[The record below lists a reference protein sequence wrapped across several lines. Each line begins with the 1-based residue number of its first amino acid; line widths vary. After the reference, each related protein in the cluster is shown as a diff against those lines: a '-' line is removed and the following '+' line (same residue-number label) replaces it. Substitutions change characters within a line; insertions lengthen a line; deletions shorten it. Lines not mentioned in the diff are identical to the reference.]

1 VSSKFSA
8 CSYIASEKIAHRQA
22 AKVESITT
30 PELHADSADP
40 YKARSDLQ
48 GQARGV
54 PRFPKDLDHEK
65 KREGVAWSEV
75 ERRSAPVHIWAR
87 TCARDVLVSPNALLD
102 SSSSTCSH
110 HRSAHRGLGAPSVV
124 TFKILQRV
132 RSVSDL
138 DWERLSRR
146 TLPHFCEECH
156 AFQPRIDSAVTLQRA
171 LLGVAHSAIW
181 SPAKDGTLYR
191 ESQICLSSQSGL
203 HEVFPLGRAIPGGKV
218 LHRGTFSSR
227 GTFS

>member
-75 ERRSAPVHIWAR
+75 ERRSAPVHIRA
-87 TCARDVLVSPNALLD
+87 
-102 SSSSTCSH
+102 
-110 HRSAHRGLGAPSVV
+110 AH
-124 TFKILQRV
+124 V
-132 RSVSDL
+132 RS
-138 DWERLSRR
+138 R
-146 TLPHFCEECH
+146 C
-156 AFQPRIDSAVTLQRA
+156 
-171 LLGVAHSAIW
+171 LGIAKS
-181 SPAKDGTLYR
+181 SP
-191 ESQICLSSQSGL
+191 GL
-203 HEVFPLGRAIPGGKV
+203 FFEYM
-218 LHRGTFSSR
+218 
-227 GTFS
+227 